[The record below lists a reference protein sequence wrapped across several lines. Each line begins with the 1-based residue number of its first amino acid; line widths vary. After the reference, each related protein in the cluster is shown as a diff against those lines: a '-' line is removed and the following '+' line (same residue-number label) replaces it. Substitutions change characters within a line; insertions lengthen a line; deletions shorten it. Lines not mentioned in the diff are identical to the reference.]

1 MINSAATSALGFP
14 TSFGLQNS
22 YRSFC
27 IQNNFMNAPEKEL
40 TIQIANIYCV
50 HVNDMNV
57 FESG

>member
-1 MINSAATSALGFP
+1 
-14 TSFGLQNS
+14 
-22 YRSFC
+22 
-27 IQNNFMNAPEKEL
+27 MNAPEKEL